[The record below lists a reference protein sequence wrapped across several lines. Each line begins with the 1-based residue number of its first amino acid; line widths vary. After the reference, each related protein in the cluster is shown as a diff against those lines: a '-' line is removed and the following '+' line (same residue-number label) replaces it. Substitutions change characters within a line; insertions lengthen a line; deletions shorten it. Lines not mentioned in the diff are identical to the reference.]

1 MDLRGLS
8 SDEAMDKVD
17 KYLDDAFLAGLST
30 VQVIQGKGT
39 GVLRKRMQKFLKGHL
54 KVESYRLGEWDE
66 GGSEVTVV
74 KLKE

>member
-1 MDLRGLS
+1 
-8 SDEAMDKVD
+8 MDKVD

-30 VQVIQGKGT
+30 VQVIHGKGT
-39 GVLRKRMQKFLKGHL
+39 GVLRKKMQEFLKDHP

-66 GGSEVTVV
+66 GGSGVTVV